1 MVGEQSPPAPRAPRR
16 TDSAATGRPVD
27 LPLLIT
33 ATAIVAGTLLGTFE
47 IANTSIG
54 WHLAS
59 GRWVLDHHAF
69 LHTDPFSFTSGQAP
83 WIDHEWLFQVGAAV
97 AHELG
102 GGPALVILR
111 ALAVGALA
119 LLLLVVGLR
128 SGLAPPV
135 ALLLSIACVAGA
147 RPRFFL
153 RPELV
158 TLLVVPIA
166 CWLYLTRGS
175 RRSWTWL
182 VWLAVVMVIG
192 ANSHGGALVVPFLL
206 GGMLAV
212 ETVQMAFRRRW
223 QAEVFASGFAAAAA
237 AALALLVNPY
247 GWRLYEVPFKL
258 AHLVDQPHIPNPE
271 WARATFAQTP
281 ALFIA
286 LAAAV
291 AIMGIRERDGVRWML
306 LAMAAALAFRHI
318 RNLGLFFV
326 LLPLAVAP
334 ALASWAFLANPIPP
348 DSQKKRGRLTAL
360 AVAAA
365 LVVAAVVAAS
375 PWPVFGFGFADGY
388 YPTSACDFLDREGLP
403 RSELYNDVRFGGFL
417 IERYAPERLVFQDDR
432 NEIHEPLLREIWRT
446 FETTDVRAWNGL
458 LERYG
463 CDTALVR
470 YHPPLRV
477 APPDGQGVTL
487 RGFSARWFPRSDW
500 ALVYWDD
507 VAMVFVRRRDAPP
520 GLLERHEYHI
530 VRPDDL
536 VELQWQLTM
545 DPALREPVAT
555 EVQRALASGPDNRR
569 AATIASLL
577 AVEPAAVTG
586 P

>member
-1 MVGEQSPPAPRAPRR
+1 MVGEQAPPAARASRGI
-16 TDSAATGRPVD
+16 DSATSARSADFPVV
-27 LPLLIT
+27 IVI
-33 ATAIVAGTLLGTFE
+33 AAIVAGTLLGTFE
-47 IANTSIG
+47 IANTSVG

-59 GRWVLDHHAF
+59 GRWILDHHAF
-69 LHTDPFSFTSGQAP
+69 IRTDPFSFTSNQAP

-97 AHELG
+97 AYRLG
-102 GGPALVILR
+102 GGPALVVLR
-111 ALAVGALA
+111 ALGVGSLAV
-119 LLLLVVGLR
+119 LLLVVGVR

-135 ALLLSIACVAGA
+135 ALLLSLACVVGA

-158 TLLVVPIA
+158 TLLVVPLT
-166 CWLYLTRGS
+166 CWLYLTRRN
-175 RRSWTWL
+175 RRSSTWL
-182 VWLAVVMVIG
+182 AWLALIMVIG
-192 ANSHGGALVVPFLL
+192 ANTHGGALVVPFLL
-206 GGMLAV
+206 GGMLAA
-212 ETVQMAFRRRW
+212 ETAQMVVRRRW
-223 QAEVFASGFAAAAA
+223 RAAVFMGGLATVVV

-271 WARATFAQTP
+271 WARASFAQTP
-281 ALFIA
+281 FLFIA

-291 AIMGIRERDGVRWML
+291 VIMGIRERDAVRWTL
-306 LAMAAALAFRHI
+306 LAMASVLAFRHI

-334 ALASWAFLANPIPP
+334 ALASWRSFADAMPAELH
-348 DSQKKRGRLTAL
+348 SRKRLTGL

-365 LVVAAVVAAS
+365 LVLAVAVAAS
-375 PWPVFGFGFADGY
+375 PWPVFGFTFADGY
-388 YPTSACDFLDREGLP
+388 YPTSACDFLDQKSLP
-403 RSELYNDVRFGGFL
+403 QSQLYNDVRFGGYL
-417 IERYAPERLVFQDDR
+417 IERYAPSRLVFQDDR
-432 NEIHEPLLREIWRT
+432 NEIHENLLREIWSI
-446 FETTDVRAWNGL
+446 FQKTDVGEWNSL

-470 YHPPLRV
+470 YHPPLQV
-477 APPDGQGVTL
+477 VPPDGQGVTL

-520 GLLERHEYHI
+520 DLLERYEYHI
-530 VRPDDL
+530 IRPDDL
-536 VELQWQLTM
+536 EQLQWELNQ
-545 DPALREPVAT
+545 DPALLQLAALEA
-555 EVQRALASGPDNRR
+555 QRALASAPDSHL
-569 AATIASLL
+569 AASIASRLT
-577 AVEPAAVTG
+577 AGPAPITG